1 MIRIEP
7 SEDLDVVTLA
17 LSGRIQVEDLPEL
30 KRVMES
36 YGQPVVLNLTGVR
49 LVDRATVGFLAE
61 FEANN
66 GRITD
71 CPGYIREWIRR
82 ELTEGS

>member
-17 LSGRIQVEDLPEL
+17 LSGRIQAEDLPEL

-36 YGQPVVLNLTGVR
+36 YSQPLVLNLTGVR
-49 LVDRATVGFLAE
+49 LVDRTTVGFLAE

-66 GRITD
+66 GRITG
-71 CPGYIREWIRR
+71 CPSYIREWIRR
-82 ELTEGS
+82 ELTEG